1 MDLAF
6 ELRKV
11 FETGKAVIGS
21 KKAIHFA
28 KVGGAELIIVAKNAP
43 EDIKEDISY
52 YAKLS
57 GIPVYEFDG
66 TSVELGTMLGKPF
79 VVAALTIINPGES
92 NILSLV
98 GGKE

>member
-21 KKAIHFA
+21 KKAVHFA
-28 KVGGAELIIVAKNAP
+28 KMGGAELIIVARNAP
-43 EDIKEDISY
+43 AELREDIEY

-57 GIPVYEFDG
+57 GVPVYEFEG
-66 TSVELGTMLGKPF
+66 TSVELGTILGKPF

-92 NILSLV
+92 NILSMA